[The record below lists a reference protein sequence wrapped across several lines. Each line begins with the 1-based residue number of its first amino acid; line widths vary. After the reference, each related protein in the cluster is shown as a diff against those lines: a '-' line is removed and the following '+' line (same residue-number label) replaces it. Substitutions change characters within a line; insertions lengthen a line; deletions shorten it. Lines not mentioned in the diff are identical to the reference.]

1 MYDSDTVSVCEILL
15 SLWTS
20 KISFHVVPFSLVRS
34 ILKYFNISDDDE
46 LSFNWFVEYLK
57 KKKKNKSDL

>member
-20 KISFHVVPFSLVRS
+20 KISFHVVSFSLVRS